1 MFSSYRNLL
10 NKRFWVVPRFI
21 VLCPAFI
28 GLGLLIRGGLSIPTE
43 PGVLGAFVQ
52 EIKAGSVAAQL
63 LGELKP
69 GMTCYGHNTVAVQK
83 PVK

>member
-1 MFSSYRNLL
+1 
-10 NKRFWVVPRFI
+10 
-21 VLCPAFI
+21 LCPAFI

-83 PVK
+83 PLIIGFSSNHLAETQILTVKI